1 MTQGRAN
8 ATFFRDGYFFLV
20 SLPEKGEVARAKGDG
35 EKNEGVYYR
44 VQEPTA
50 TG

>member
-1 MTQGRAN
+1 VKA
-8 ATFFRDGYFFLV
+8 
-20 SLPEKGEVARAKGDG
+20 KGEG
-35 EKNEGVYYR
+35 EKREGAYYR